1 MIRTIC
7 SFAFLTII
15 ISSLGMN
22 VVLGSTVR
30 VTQEQAE
37 LIEWCTGEM
46 LEYTD
51 ASMVQALNICAE
63 YYLTVE

>member
-1 MIRTIC
+1 M
-7 SFAFLTII
+7 II

-51 ASMVQALNICAE
+51 ANTVQALNICAE
-63 YYLTVE
+63 YYLTAE